1 MHKMAK
7 RSDLETRA
15 MIGRKL
21 ALARERSGMLQHEV
35 AIELFGVAQKNR
47 ISEMENGKTL
57 PDAELLQVMCSL
69 YRVSVDWVLG
79 FTINPELNETESV
92 AGVIFNSFGEL
103 LADNLNAVTFQM
115 ALLCSKH
122 ITSFPKALS
131 LQLLEKSKVV
141 SNQYVDLMGHGG
153 DDRLKPFIME
163 LLQIIKECEK
173 DQAIQ
178 FNYLAKGL
186 EDIFERDENNVQ
198 EKILL
203 DLKKSRKTRF
213 AQTTL
218 PKGDCKD
225 MQMDFLD
232 GSGLG

>member
-1 MHKMAK
+1 MAK
-7 RSDLETRA
+7 QSDLETRA

-92 AGVIFNSFGEL
+92 AGVLFNSVGDILSE
-103 LADNLNAVTFQM
+103 NLNAVAAQM
-115 ALLCSKH
+115 SMLCAKH
-122 ITSFPKALS
+122 IASFPKPLTI
-131 LQLLEKSKVV
+131 QLLEQAKTVV
-141 SNQYVDLMGHGG
+141 NQYLLDQCSNDKLQPVM
-153 DDRLKPFIME
+153 IE
-163 LLQIIKECEK
+163 LIQTIKECEK
-173 DQAIQ
+173 DRAIQ

-186 EDIFERDENNVQ
+186 DDIFERDESDVQ
-198 EKILL
+198 EKILI

-218 PKGDCKD
+218 PKSDCKD

>member
-1 MHKMAK
+1 MAK
-7 RSDLETRA
+7 QSDLETRA

-92 AGVIFNSFGEL
+92 AGVLFNSVGDILSE
-103 LADNLNAVTFQM
+103 NLNALTAQM
-115 ALLCSKH
+115 SLLCAKH
-122 ITSFPKALS
+122 ISSFPKPLT
-131 LQLLEKSKVV
+131 LQLLDNAKTVV
-141 SNQYVDLMGHGG
+141 NQYLLDQGTNSKLQQVM
-153 DDRLKPFIME
+153 IE
-163 LLQIIKECEK
+163 LIQSIKECEK
-173 DQAIQ
+173 DRAIQ

-186 EDIFERDENNVQ
+186 DDIFERDEGDVQ
-198 EKILL
+198 ERILL
-203 DLKKSRKTRF
+203 DLKRSRKTRF
-213 AQTTL
+213 SQTTL
-218 PKGDCKD
+218 PKSDCKD

>member
-1 MHKMAK
+1 MAK
-7 RSDLETRA
+7 QSDLETRA

-92 AGVIFNSFGEL
+92 AGVLFNSVGDILSE
-103 LADNLNAVTFQM
+103 NLNAVAAQM
-115 ALLCSKH
+115 SMLCAKH
-122 ITSFPKALS
+122 IASFPKPLTI
-131 LQLLEKSKVV
+131 QLLEQAKTVV
-141 SNQYVDLMGHGG
+141 NQYLLDQCSNDKLQPVM
-153 DDRLKPFIME
+153 IE
-163 LLQIIKECEK
+163 LIQTIKECEK
-173 DQAIQ
+173 DRAIQ

-186 EDIFERDENNVQ
+186 DDIFERDESDVQ
-198 EKILL
+198 EKILI

-218 PKGDCKD
+218 PKGDCQDK
-225 MQMDFLD
+225 QMDFLD

>member
-1 MHKMAK
+1 MAK
-7 RSDLETRA
+7 QSDLETLA

-92 AGVIFNSFGEL
+92 AGVLFNSVGDILSE
-103 LADNLNAVTFQM
+103 NLNAVAAQM
-115 ALLCSKH
+115 SMLCAKH
-122 ITSFPKALS
+122 IASFPKPLTI
-131 LQLLEKSKVV
+131 QLLEQAKTVV
-141 SNQYVDLMGHGG
+141 NQYLLDQCSNDKLQPVM
-153 DDRLKPFIME
+153 IE
-163 LLQIIKECEK
+163 LIQTIKECEK
-173 DQAIQ
+173 DRAIQ

-186 EDIFERDENNVQ
+186 DDIFERDEGDVQ

-213 AQTTL
+213 SQTTL
-218 PKGDCKD
+218 PKSDCQDK
-225 MQMDFLD
+225 QMDFLD

>member
-1 MHKMAK
+1 
-7 RSDLETRA
+7 
-15 MIGRKL
+15 
-21 ALARERSGMLQHEV
+21 
-35 AIELFGVAQKNR
+35 
-47 ISEMENGKTL
+47 
-57 PDAELLQVMCSL
+57 
-69 YRVSVDWVLG
+69 
-79 FTINPELNETESV
+79 
-92 AGVIFNSFGEL
+92 
-103 LADNLNAVTFQM
+103 
-115 ALLCSKH
+115 
-122 ITSFPKALS
+122 
-131 LQLLEKSKVV
+131 
-141 SNQYVDLMGHGG
+141 
-153 DDRLKPFIME
+153 ME

>member
-1 MHKMAK
+1 MAK
-7 RSDLETRA
+7 QSDLETRA

-92 AGVIFNSFGEL
+92 AGVLFNSVGDILSE
-103 LADNLNAVTFQM
+103 NLNALTAQM
-115 ALLCSKH
+115 SLLCAKH
-122 ITSFPKALS
+122 ISSFPKPLT
-131 LQLLEKSKVV
+131 LQLLDNAKTVV
-141 SNQYVDLMGHGG
+141 NQYLLDQGTNSKLQQVM
-153 DDRLKPFIME
+153 IE
-163 LLQIIKECEK
+163 LIQSIKECEK
-173 DQAIQ
+173 DRAIQ

-186 EDIFERDENNVQ
+186 DDILERDEGDVQ
-198 EKILL
+198 ERILL
-203 DLKKSRKTRF
+203 DLKRSRKTRF
-213 AQTTL
+213 SQTTL
-218 PKGDCKD
+218 PKSDCKD

>member
-1 MHKMAK
+1 MAK
-7 RSDLETRA
+7 QSDLETRA

-92 AGVIFNSFGEL
+92 AGVLFNSVGDILSE
-103 LADNLNAVTFQM
+103 NLNAVAAQM
-115 ALLCSKH
+115 SMLCAKH
-122 ITSFPKALS
+122 IASFPKPLTI
-131 LQLLEKSKVV
+131 QLLEQAKTVV
-141 SNQYVDLMGHGG
+141 NQYLLDQCSNDKLQPVM
-153 DDRLKPFIME
+153 IE
-163 LLQIIKECEK
+163 LIQTIKECEK
-173 DQAIQ
+173 DRAIQ

-186 EDIFERDENNVQ
+186 DDIFERDEGDVQ

-218 PKGDCKD
+218 PKSDCKD

>member
-1 MHKMAK
+1 MAK

-15 MIGRKL
+15 TIGRKL

-35 AIELFGVAQKNR
+35 ALKLFGVEQKNR

-57 PDAELLQVMCSL
+57 PDAELLQVMCSF

-92 AGVIFNSFGEL
+92 AGVLYNSVGDILSE
-103 LADNLNAVTFQM
+103 NLNAM
-115 ALLCSKH
+115 AVHISMLCAHH
-122 ITSFPKALS
+122 ISSFPKALT
-131 LQLLEKSKVV
+131 LQLLENAKTVA
-141 SNQYVDLMGHGG
+141 NQYLNQVDQGSE
-153 DDRLKPFIME
+153 LK
-163 LLQIIKECEK
+163 LQQAMMDLIQTIKECEK
-173 DQAIQ
+173 DRAIQ

-186 EDIFERDENNVQ
+186 DDIFERDESDVQ
-198 EKILL
+198 EKILI

-218 PKGDCKD
+218 PKSDCKD